1 MNLIPPCRD
10 LSFSSLRLLPLNILQ
25 CWGAAMLGPESDS
38 SSHLSPE
45 FWKTLVHFNRTS
57 PGIILSLNPKPPLK
71 NVLSREVGLFTFLR
85 DGVGRTLIGGTYLC
99 KPDMFTPVCSCKL
112 RELHFKKVYPSRSST
127 ASAWFEYILRNFS
140 RHWKWKPQSKNE
152 FITWKKYSF
161 LKFLEML
168 V

>member
-1 MNLIPPCRD
+1 
-10 LSFSSLRLLPLNILQ
+10 
-25 CWGAAMLGPESDS
+25 MLGPESDS

-57 PGIILSLNPKPPLK
+57 PGIILSLNPKHPLK

-85 DGVGRTLIGGTYLC
+85 DGVGRTLIGGTNLC

-112 RELHFKKVYPSRSST
+112 VHFIYKSFTLKKVYPSRSST

-140 RHWKWKPQSKNE
+140 RHWKWKPLSKNE
-152 FITWKKYSF
+152 FITWKKYVF
-161 LKFLEML
+161 LMFREML